1 MNYVLRGLRMCAISF
16 LAITGLLVGCSDTAD
31 EPSQDKREAR
41 PSKDPKGKSSADAGA
56 TDGDAGS
63 KPGSSDAALYAL
75 TTQVIGQEATDSNS
89 YIVLTSRLDRELSLD
104 DALEVS
110 GRALGVGPEEGGAVF
125 VTGGE
130 APTVTRYDL
139 NDADELVK
147 RESLSFQGK
156 GVAQIGEYGGQF
168 VFVDDDKGYFFDG
181 STAQVVVWNPQDM
194 RVTGNIE
201 LTDLVVEK
209 SLLTFGAVPLK
220 LENQVLVFAG
230 WREGPAVPSL
240 AAVVMVDS
248 AKDRAEVA
256 VDDRCGYVRDG
267 VLADDGWVYLATE
280 AYGAAVHRL
289 NDHNAQAPCLLRFDP
304 EAGEFDADFHVDLTK
319 LAEGAAVGSLFGGE
333 EGSAFITVLDES
345 EFKITEETHPRVLAS
360 APAWRFAKLQLS
372 DEPQLKELK
381 AAPGPGSLIPFAFA
395 DGMYLASFEG
405 RDSTQF
411 VRLTSDG
418 PSEPIGH
425 VPGLVFSAV
434 KLR

>member
-1 MNYVLRGLRMCAISF
+1 MKYVLRGLGTCAVS
-16 LAITGLLVGCSDTAD
+16 LLTLSGLLVGCSDAAD
-31 EPSQDKREAR
+31 EDQDTREVR
-41 PSKDPKGKSSADAGA
+41 PSNGSKDESSADAGA
-56 TDGDAGS
+56 KPSAGGDAGS
-63 KPGSSDAALYAL
+63 RADTALYAL

-125 VTGGE
+125 VTGGD

-147 RESLSFQGK
+147 GESLSFQGK
-156 GVAQIGEYGGQF
+156 GVAHIGEYGGQF
-168 VFVDDDKGYFFDG
+168 VFVDADKAYFFDG
-181 STAQVVVWNPQDM
+181 STAQVVVWDPHDM
-194 RVTGNIE
+194 RVTGDIA

-209 SLLTFGAVPLK
+209 SLLTFGAAPLK
-220 LENQVLVFAG
+220 LDDQVLAFAG
-230 WREGPAVPSL
+230 WREGPEVPSL

-248 AKDRAEVA
+248 AKDRAEVV

-319 LAEGAAVGSLFGGE
+319 LAKGAAVGSLFGGE
-333 EGSAFITVLDES
+333 DGSAFITVLDED
-345 EFKITEETHPRVLAS
+345 EFEITEETHPRVLAS
-360 APAWRFAKLQLS
+360 ASAWRFAKLQLS
-372 DEPQLKELK
+372 DEPQLEELE
-381 AAPGPGSLIPFAFA
+381 AEPGPGSLIPFAFE
-395 DGMYLASFEG
+395 GGVFLASFEG

-411 VRLTSDG
+411 VELTSDG
-418 PSEPIGH
+418 PSESIGH